1 MLKRSNWAYLNG
13 FSTTSPR
20 KVSSSTFKR
29 GFSTTSPR
37 KMLDVGTIANPEVIV
52 NTPLV
57 IAAAITGWNVGCGV
71 VLLALSVAMNIATD
85 SADILNVE
93 YFPSMPDPFDHD
105 IPEHLLEEMDRAY
118 ADDADEW
125 PSTPD
130 MLDNLSTTPDRID
143 TLANTISHQL
153 DYYLGYYRQFTEPL
167 LNDGALQ
174 LRSGNFNLDPN
185 SIEYIAIERLYG
197 NLDYHEEN
205 LRFIVRRLQNII
217 DSIRAGSI
225 LWENHPE
232 LHANFHELCYIARTG
247 VTELNDLISRSRQFR
262 REIRDQLPVIR
273 RRRP

>member
-1 MLKRSNWAYLNG
+1 
-13 FSTTSPR
+13 
-20 KVSSSTFKR
+20 
-29 GFSTTSPR
+29 
-37 KMLDVGTIANPEVIV
+37 
-52 NTPLV
+52 
-57 IAAAITGWNVGCGV
+57 
-71 VLLALSVAMNIATD
+71 
-85 SADILNVE
+85 
-93 YFPSMPDPFDHD
+93 
-105 IPEHLLEEMDRAY
+105 
-118 ADDADEW
+118 
-125 PSTPD
+125 

-225 LWENHPE
+225 L
-232 LHANFHELCYIARTG
+232 
-247 VTELNDLISRSRQFR
+247 
-262 REIRDQLPVIR
+262 
-273 RRRP
+273 